1 MIVWYTISM
10 NRALASIS
18 NSSCDALLHHR
29 KITHRKEVFMVIK
42 LANHYI
48 PGTIMDKE
56 AMGNVT
62 GKAFLDKVFYV
73 QKGIMLAQIR
83 DISGIDG
90 STLQNWVKRG
100 WTGNAINKKYSMDQ
114 LARILLINMMRG
126 AILFERIDYVLH
138 YLNGEL
144 DNHADDIIAESQ
156 LYDDVCRIIDAISA
170 ADTLE
175 SAQLPKQIKALTKG
189 YPEKFP
195 GARERLNT
203 VIEIIVSAYFS
214 SLFASYANQVLD
226 TPL

>member
-1 MIVWYTISM
+1 MVYYKHEEIVCSYPTSCENKQTSHIPM
-10 NRALASIS
+10 RKCKERSI
-18 NSSCDALLHHR
+18 H
-29 KITHRKEVFMVIK
+29 MVIK

-56 AMGNVT
+56 KMGDVT
-62 GKAFLDKVFYV
+62 GKAFLDKIFYV

-138 YLNGEL
+138 YINGEL
-144 DNHADDIIAESQ
+144 DNSADDIIAESE
-156 LYDDVCRIIDAISA
+156 LYDAVCRIIDAICGEDA
-170 ADTLE
+170 MDDVR
-175 SAQLPKQIKALTKG
+175 LPEQIKALTND

-214 SLFASYANQVLD
+214 SLFAAYSNRILD
-226 TPL
+226 KTL